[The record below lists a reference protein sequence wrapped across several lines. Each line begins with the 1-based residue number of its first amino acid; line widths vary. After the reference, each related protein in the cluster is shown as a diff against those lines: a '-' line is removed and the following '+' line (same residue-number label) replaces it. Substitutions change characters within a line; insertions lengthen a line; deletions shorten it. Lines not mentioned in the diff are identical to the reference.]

1 MRKFGIFAS
10 SLLLAATTVPAMAH
24 PGHEPGALGA
34 AHDMLH
40 AFGGLD
46 MLALM
51 ALVAVGFGTYRFAKT
66 ARARRK

>member
-1 MRKFGIFAS
+1 MRIFAS
-10 SLLLAATTVPAMAH
+10 TLLLTAVALPAFAH

-34 AHDMLH
+34 AHEVLH

-51 ALVAVGFGTYRFAKT
+51 ALVAVGLVTFRVTKCSKT
-66 ARARRK
+66 RR